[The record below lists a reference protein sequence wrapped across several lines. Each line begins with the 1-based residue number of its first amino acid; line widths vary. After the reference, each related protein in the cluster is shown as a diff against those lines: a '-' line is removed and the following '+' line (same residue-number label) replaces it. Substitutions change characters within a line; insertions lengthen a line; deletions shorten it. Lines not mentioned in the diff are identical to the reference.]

1 MHPAHRALE
10 KEPLMTSLRRVG
22 IMSAGD
28 MGSGFGD
35 VLHQHGIEVYTCLA
49 GRSAL
54 TRQRAAETGFID
66 TPDLDALVSK
76 VDLFISVLVPSEA
89 VTLAESVAAAV
100 KRTGACPVY
109 CDANAIAPQT
119 VRKIEALI
127 RDAGAGFVDAGIIGG
142 PPRKGYTPHIPCS
155 GPDTALFEAL
165 RGCDL
170 DVRVVGPEVGKASGL
185 KMVYAASTKGTTAL
199 WTELLTAARMLGLE
213 DALRAELGENPTFK
227 AQQRSITMMPNR
239 ARRWVGEM
247 EEIAAT
253 FEGVGM
259 TPRILLGA
267 TDMYTLVGETQ
278 LADLTSRDPSPSLDE
293 VLAALQSRLQE
304 G

>member
-1 MHPAHRALE
+1 MPQ
-10 KEPLMTSLRRVG
+10 PTLRRVG

-35 VLHQHGIEVYTCLA
+35 VLHHNGLEVYTCLA
-49 GRSAL
+49 GRSQL
-54 TRQRAAETGFID
+54 TRQRAGEAGFID
-66 TPDLDALVSK
+66 APDLDSLVSQ

-89 VTLAESVAAAV
+89 TALAEAVAAAMT
-100 KRTGACPVY
+100 RTGSHPVY

-127 RDAGAGFVDAGIIGG
+127 REAGGGFVDAGIIGG
-142 PPRKGYTPHIPCS
+142 PPRKGYSPHIPCS
-155 GPDTALFEAL
+155 GPDTAIFEAL
-165 RGCDL
+165 RDHAL
-170 DVRVVGPEVGKASGL
+170 DIRVVGQEVGQASGL

-199 WTELLTAARMLGLE
+199 WTELLTAARLLGLE
-213 DALRAELGENPTFK
+213 DALRAELGENATFVS
-227 AQQRSITMMPNR
+227 QQRTITMMPNR

-259 TPRILLGA
+259 TPRMLLGA
-267 TDMYTLVGETQ
+267 ADMYTLVGETP
-278 LADLTSRDPSPSLDE
+278 LADLTSRDPNPTLDD
-293 VLAALQSRLQE
+293 VLSALQDRLTE
-304 G
+304 